1 MDSREL
7 NEYREKLLK
16 RAPYWGALRYT
27 RPKKSVRECDF
38 SDFETYMALY
48 DKRQKLFHSTSSS
61 GLREVSDALS
71 ATTFDLFMRYLE
83 MTTVLKMDLLR
94 DVLLERL
101 TTAPK
106 KIQVHA
112 MGRLNRVID
121 RVRSR
126 DPLELELA
134 QTMLIPEM
142 LEVLD
147 IAPPLLARNYLRS
160 TRYSRHVPHDIL
172 LRYFEFEDF
181 LAEHK
186 QLRKDR
192 LHRVRKYVADARPF
206 ESLPWVDPKMISDAL
221 VSGAR
226 LSVLDSSKVAPLM
239 YVILS
244 YVDTRYSKRV

>member
-1 MDSREL
+1 M
-7 NEYREKLLK
+7 
-16 RAPYWGALRYT
+16 
-27 RPKKSVRECDF
+27 RECDF

-61 GLREVSDALS
+61 GLRRVSDALS

-106 KIQVHA
+106 KIRSTPWGDSTASSTAFAAEIPWSSSQPDHA
-112 MGRLNRVID
+112 HTGDAR
-121 RVRSR
+121 
-126 DPLELELA
+126 
-134 QTMLIPEM
+134 
-142 LEVLD
+142 VLD
-147 IAPPLLARNYLRS
+147 IAPPLLARNLPPIYALLS
-160 TRYSRHVPHDIL
+160 TRSHDIL

-206 ESLPWVDPKMISDAL
+206 ESLPWVDP
-221 VSGAR
+221 R
-226 LSVLDSSKVAPLM
+226 
-239 YVILS
+239 
-244 YVDTRYSKRV
+244 